1 VDESVSR
8 RADRL
13 ADRLARTQRITSRLA
28 TAAGAAEIAAA
39 LTESLAADGVGW
51 CGVWLVRQDRLAV
64 VDSPA
69 ACAPGLDVRDV
80 PLDGPSPL
88 ARVLRNREPL
98 HLPAD
103 LDHRPAAE
111 RGLIAAGTSA
121 AIVPLLLRDRGLGVL
136 VITYPEEHV
145 FDREET
151 AFLSVMV
158 DQAAQA
164 LDRAHLYES
173 QAALA
178 RANANFAEAAQVLA
192 EAADFGDTLDRL
204 AGVALVAL
212 GDICL
217 IDVLGDH
224 GEINRMVARHRDPVH
239 QSLVDRLKPA
249 HYPGLVGVHPVLEV
263 VRTHQTQWAAEM
275 PDEFLRRTTR
285 DDEHFAVVKALGF
298 RSFLAV
304 PLITGDEIV
313 GSLTLV
319 SASRSFGLDDV
330 HFAERLAQQVAAV
343 VGNARRYDATLR
355 TSHILQQSLLPR
367 DLPRVPGLDIHT
379 RYLPATRGL
388 EVGGDFYDVIVLPSG
403 RIGFMIGDVA
413 GHDRDAAAVMGQL
426 RSAAR
431 ALAGQVHSPAA
442 LIDALQWSW
451 DLVGFDRIATG
462 AFGRLDPGNGDLV
475 MASAGHYPPLVIDG
489 EGARYLPVEPSSPLG
504 APGPKGADWDG
515 KLTPGQLLLLYT
527 DGVLDERN
535 TGYARAMDR
544 LAAVA
549 AAGDLHPAAVCDR
562 IVAMLP
568 DDRRDDVALLALR
581 MAPRTVAAMADQAS
595 ASGR

>member
-1 VDESVSR
+1 LAR
-8 RADRL
+8 RAERL
-13 ADRLARTQRITSRLA
+13 ADRLARTQRITSRLVMA
-28 TAAGAAEIAAA
+28 VTADEIAAA
-39 LTESLAADGVGW
+39 LTESLATDRLGW
-51 CGVWLVRQDRLAV
+51 CGVWLVREDRLAL
-64 VDSPA
+64 VDSTATCP
-69 ACAPGLDVRDV
+69 PTVDVRDA

-88 ARVLRNREPL
+88 ALVLRDRQPL
-98 HLPAD
+98 FVPAAPGDRPAD
-103 LDHRPAAE
+103 E
-111 RGLIAAGTSA
+111 IAMIPAGTSA

-136 VITYPEEHV
+136 VATYPDEHV

-151 AFLSVMV
+151 DFLTAMV

-164 LDRAHLYES
+164 LDRASLYES

-178 RANANFAEAAQVLA
+178 RSNAYLAEAAQVLA

-204 AGVALVAL
+204 AGVALAAL
-212 GDICL
+212 GEICL

-224 GEINRMVARHRDPVH
+224 GEINRMVARHRDPAY
-239 QSLVDRLKPA
+239 QSLVDKLKPA

-263 VRTHQTQWAAEM
+263 IRTHQTRWAPEM
-275 PDEFLRRTTR
+275 PEEFLRRTTR
-285 DDEHFAVVKALGF
+285 DDDHFAVVKALGF
-298 RSFLAV
+298 RSYLAV
-304 PLITGDEIV
+304 PLLTGEEIL

-330 HFAERLAQQVAAV
+330 RFAERLAQQVAAV

-367 DLPRVPGLDIHT
+367 NLPRVPGLDIHT

-388 EVGGDFYDVIVLPSG
+388 EVGGDFYDVIILPSG

-413 GHDRDAAAVMGQL
+413 GHDRDAAAAMGQL

-431 ALAGQVHSPAA
+431 ALAGQVHGPAA

-462 AFGRLDPGNGDLV
+462 TFGRLDPTNRQLM
-475 MASAGHYPPLVIDG
+475 MASAGHYPPLVVD
-489 EGARYLPVEPSSPLG
+489 ADSASYLPVEPSAPLG
-504 APGPKGADWDG
+504 APGAKAVDWEG
-515 KLTPGQLLLLYT
+515 ELMPGQLLLLYT

-549 AAGDLHPAAVCDR
+549 ADGDLHPVAACER
-562 IVAMLP
+562 IVSMLP

-581 MAPRTVAAMADQAS
+581 IAPGEPMAIADQAS
-595 ASGR
+595 ASNT